1 MKKENTTKIKD
12 IVLIIIMFILI
23 ILGISTTSNA
33 KHYGTTIPDDIHN
46 IKMRDTFSLSYT
58 EYESNKNKLFC
69 IEHEQKLKGDKYND
83 YKVVRKLYIDG
94 KTVSNDKGQTNT
106 SNRNAKLAYVLH
118 HTSGE
123 QRRKAIWYYFPDW
136 VDKIGS
142 DLGVSSQWVT
152 DNNEGRKDLP
162 SDSSI
167 QKYIDNINNLE
178 GKKGAFVKQQNTDE
192 KPTAKLPTSSKYR
205 DEFVKVGPFKL
216 DFYPKLAS
224 MKIKGI
230 KPNGDSVSI
239 DDSDIK
245 FVIDGRVCEDIDKL
259 KSNEE
264 FSILIPIEKRITIIT
279 NMEVTTKMIDS
290 NVKVICADIIILRTG
305 SGSEAF
311 QNLAIVETSE
321 EGINSTPASLNMDLD
336 ISTLVDIRITKVNS
350 QNTNERLPD
359 VGFKL
364 YHKQLQR
371 WVRQVDGKT
380 TYVEN
385 ESSATEFKT
394 NRGSIISRGQKVI
407 TDLLL
412 GDYRFVE
419 TEQPDHR
426 FEMANKDFTLSSN
439 KTTVLEGLLVPIEIP
454 NDPTGGMLIEKVDES
469 NESIKIPGVKF
480 KLRNISLTGSYQ
492 WVTQDSSGNI
502 SYTDEEKAK
511 IFETNS
517 SGQASVQKLAVGEY
531 EFKEIEVPEGYECA
545 SKYFTVTEGD
555 VNSQSTIKYTI
566 KNKPIGDGGILIE
579 KVDEENTNIKI
590 PGVKFKLKNTSLPG
604 EQWVYKLNS
613 GEITYVAEVAATE
626 FCTDQY
632 GRAKISKLEPGNYEF
647 CETEVPEDYECTTK
661 YFTVTQ
667 DESDKMEME
676 TIPYTITNK
685 KKEKDPV
692 TIIIEKVDS
701 NNQRIKLSGVGFKL
715 RFIQDNKWI
724 YQDSSGATTYVD
736 SESSATTFYIE
747 SNGQK
752 TINNLYEGDYEFK
765 EVVQPYYGYECISKN
780 FIVKSSEEATI
791 QYFTVTNKQERI
803 KLSGRVWLD
812 KHSGKQNIRNDLYM
826 TNYHYNQPEYVDDSD
841 QAIAG
846 LTVKLMKNGVTERTA
861 VTASDGTYM
870 FEDVLVDD
878 LNNYYVEFEY
888 NGLIYTNVEPHLDNN
903 NGSKAIEGA
912 DARDEFNKGFN
923 YIENGGSQTKGV
935 TKGPEPDRNVVHELE
950 YEIDSNAH
958 TATLGGNSKDI
969 NNSQF
974 RITANTQKA
983 GHNLYNEYIRQ
994 KNNSTIP
1001 IDCVEHNN
1009 LGIYEREQP
1018 DIALVKDIQ
1027 NVKLAINGYEHIYEY
1042 AQRFVNQD
1050 KYGDGYEVGVKFGNK
1065 YGKMKYTRPIY
1076 KSDYMWE
1083 NNANHSGE
1091 LQVYITYKIQIK
1103 NQSTNLET
1111 RVNSIVDYYDGK
1123 YKLVGVGR
1131 TLSGNGTV
1139 GSPLEKTGEK
1149 NINGY
1154 KKITIN
1160 TEDVV
1165 MAHQSTQDV
1174 YVQFELS
1181 KEQVKNIITTNDA
1194 NKTNEANQIL
1204 LNNVAEINSYTTF
1217 DQYGDIY
1224 AGIDKNSAPGNA
1236 VPGNTD
1242 TYEDDTDTAPGLL
1255 LETSANAR
1263 KISGTVFFDKTD
1275 DKLLTAQIRE
1285 GNGEFDSGEQ
1295 GIKGVKVKLVEKSG
1309 TGKTYYANGDNDG
1322 TGNTTNDTDSKTDA
1336 NGNFTISGFIPGNY
1350 EIVYT
1355 WGRDFGG
1362 YNVQDYK
1369 GTIYDEERYNQIE
1382 TANGNSGNL
1391 EGGGTNTTVY
1401 KWYKIDEENGK
1412 RYTDAIDDY
1421 ATRLEIDKELKTK
1434 TYSSDN
1440 TIPVH
1445 FGRTMDSTTQL
1456 MKIAV
1461 EYDNGAFQSHD
1472 DNITY
1477 KYEINHIDF
1486 GIVRRAKQSV
1496 ELDKRVKSM
1505 KVTLA
1510 NGQVVSEVTIDED
1523 ENGNRTLSGE
1533 KNHVTYMGPLNT
1545 SSNNSPG
1552 FVKVELDNELLQ
1564 GAKIEATYEFKFKN
1578 KSEVD
1583 LINEIYYKF
1592 GSKSMPQTRT
1602 TESTY
1607 ELRYGSTPKGWAKPD
1622 EVVKIRPNHIIDYL
1636 DRNWGYEQDR
1646 NSNWKAITKEEFIEQ
1661 YINKGLVS
1669 NEVLSNADSTIND
1682 RIILFNKEWANGELV
1697 YPGEE
1702 AMPISLTVSK
1712 TLTTTDDISL
1722 GNETEIIELV
1732 KGSKIPGKPVV
1743 PDDITPGGATI
1754 IQTPGSYVPGTSPN
1768 EPDTDESETVIVTP
1782 STGAN
1787 LEFVMPITIAVIAL
1801 VILGTGII
1809 LIKKKVID
1817 SK

>member
-1 MKKENTTKIKD
+1 MEKENRTKIKST
-12 IVLIIIMFILI
+12 VLIIIMFILI
-23 ILGISTTSNA
+23 ILGISTISNA
-33 KHYGTTIPDDIHN
+33 KNFGSSVPSVNSVN
-46 IKMRDTFSLSYT
+46 IGDTFSLSYD
-58 EYESNKNKLFC
+58 EYNANINKLLC
-69 IEHEQKLKGDKYND
+69 IQHEEHLGGGEYHHYTAKRIIEIVGD
-83 YKVVRKLYIDG
+83 
-94 KTVSNDKGQTNT
+94 TASNDKGNT
-106 SNRNAKLAYVLH
+106 VDSKDAKGWNARLAYVLH

-123 QRRKAIWYYFPDW
+123 ARRRAMWYYFHSW
-136 VDKIGS
+136 VEKVGS
-142 DLGVSSQWVT
+142 KLGVESEWTNGKNQGLSGVPSESQI
-152 DNNEGRKDLP
+152 N
-162 SDSSI
+162 
-167 QKYIDNINNLE
+167 KYIDKVKDMDEETNAYV
-178 GKKGAFVKQQNTDE
+178 KKKSTDE
-192 KPTAKLPTSSKYR
+192 EPTAKLPTSSEYR
-205 DEFVKVGPFKL
+205 DKFVKVGPFKL
-216 DFYPKLAS
+216 AFSPKLAS
-224 MKIKGI
+224 MTIEGI
-230 KPNGDSVSI
+230 KPNGDSVTI
-239 DDSDIK
+239 NNDDIR
-245 FVIDGRVCEDIDKL
+245 FVTGGRTYENIDKL

-264 FSILIPIEKRITIIT
+264 FSILIPIEKRVTRIT
-279 NMEVTTKMIDS
+279 NMQVQTKFTNNTDNVISAKIAILTTI
-290 NVKVICADIIILRTG
+290 TG
-305 SGSEAF
+305 I
-311 QNLAIVETSE
+311 QNFAIVETSDS
-321 EGINSTPASLNMDLD
+321 GTGTTNASLNIDLD

-350 QNTNERLPD
+350 QDTSERLPD

-371 WVRQVDGKT
+371 WVRQVDGRT

-385 ESSATEFKT
+385 ESSATTFKT
-394 NRGSIISRGQKVI
+394 NGGRYFNKGQTTI

-419 TEQPDHR
+419 IQQPDNR

-439 KTTVLEGLLVPIEIP
+439 NTTVLEGLLVPIEIP
-454 NDPTGGMLIEKVDES
+454 NDPIGGMLIEKVDES

-480 KLRNISLTGSYQ
+480 KLRNMSLSGSYQ
-492 WVTQDSSGNI
+492 WVIQDSSGNI
-502 SYTDEEKAK
+502 SYIDEGRAK
-511 IFETNS
+511 IFETNA
-517 SGQASVQKLAVGEY
+517 SGQASIPKLAVGEY

-566 KNKPIGDGGILIE
+566 KNKPIGDGGVLIE

-590 PGVKFKLKNTSLPG
+590 PGVKFKLKNTSLSG

-647 CETEVPEDYECTTK
+647 CETEVPKDYECTTK

-667 DESDKMEME
+667 DESDIMEME

-701 NNQRIKLSGVGFKL
+701 NNQNIKLSGVGFKL
-715 RFIQDNKWI
+715 RYIEDNKWI
-724 YQDSSGATTYVD
+724 YQDSSGTTTYVD

-747 SNGQK
+747 NNGQK
-752 TINNLYEGDYEFK
+752 TINNLFEGDYEFK
-765 EVVQPYYGYECISKN
+765 EVVQPYYGYECISTN

-791 QYFTVTNKQERI
+791 QYFTVTNKQEKI
-803 KLSGRVWLD
+803 KLSGRVWID
-812 KHSGKQNIRNDLYM
+812 KHSGKQNIRNDLCM

-841 QAIAG
+841 EPVPG
-846 LTVKLMKNGVTERTA
+846 LTVKLMKNGAIERTT

-878 LNNYYVEFEY
+878 LNNYYIEFEY

-923 YIENGGSQTKGV
+923 YIENGGSQTDGV
-935 TKGPEPDRNVVHELE
+935 TKDADKNVIHKLE
-950 YEIDSNAH
+950 YDIDSNANI
-958 TATLGGNSKDI
+958 ATLGGNSKDI

-983 GHNLYNEYIRQ
+983 RHNLYNEYIKQ
-994 KNNSTIP
+994 KNNSTTP

-1042 AQRFVNQD
+1042 AQRFVNQN
-1050 KYGDGYEVGVKFGNK
+1050 KYGDGYEVGVKFRNEYGN
-1065 YGKMKYTRPIY
+1065 MKYTRPIY
-1076 KSDYMWE
+1076 KSDYTWE
-1083 NNANHSGE
+1083 NTANRNKE
-1091 LQVYITYKIQIK
+1091 LEVYITYKIQIK
-1103 NQSTNLET
+1103 NQSTNLVT
-1111 RVNSIVDYYDGK
+1111 RVNNVVDYYDSE
-1123 YKLVGVGR
+1123 YTLTGVGR
-1131 TLSGNGTV
+1131 TLTGNGTV
-1139 GSPLEKTGEK
+1139 GSPIEKSDEG
-1149 NINGY
+1149 NVNGDY
-1154 KKITIN
+1154 TKIIIN
-1160 TEDVV
+1160 TEDIL
-1165 MAHQSTQDV
+1165 MTPQTTQDI
-1174 YVQFELS
+1174 YVQFKLS
-1181 KEQVKNIITTNDA
+1181 KKQVKDIITTNDA

-1236 VPGNTD
+1236 VPGKKE

-1263 KISGTVFFDKTD
+1263 QISGTVFLDHTD
-1275 DKLLTAQIRE
+1275 AGLLTAQIRE
-1285 GNGEFDSGEQ
+1285 GNGQLDSGEQ
-1295 GIKGVKVKLVEKSG
+1295 GIEGVQVKLVEKSG
-1309 TGKTYYANGDNDG
+1309 TGRVYYIGNNNG
-1322 TGNTTNDTDSKTDA
+1322 TGNTTNDADSKTGDG
-1336 NGNFTISGFIPGNY
+1336 GNFTISGFIPGDY

-1369 GTIYDEERYNQIE
+1369 GTVYDKEGRYDPIE
-1382 TANGNSGNL
+1382 AANENSGNL

-1401 KWYKIDEENGK
+1401 KWYKEDEKNGK
-1412 RYTDAIDDY
+1412 RYTDAVDDY
-1421 ATRLEIDKELKTK
+1421 ATRLEIDKELKIK

-1445 FGRTMDSTTQL
+1445 FDKTMDSTTQL
-1456 MKIAV
+1456 MKIAI
-1461 EYDNGAFQSHD
+1461 EYDDEAFKSHD
-1472 DNITY
+1472 DSITY
-1477 KYEINHIDF
+1477 KYEIKNIDF

-1505 KVTLA
+1505 RVTLA
-1510 NGQVVSEVTIDED
+1510 NGQVVSEVTIEED
-1523 ENGNRTLSGE
+1523 ENGIRTLTGE
-1533 KNHVTYMGPLNT
+1533 KNHVTYMGPLAST
-1545 SSNNSPG
+1545 KSPG

-1583 LINEIYYKF
+1583 VINEIYYKF
-1592 GSKSMPQTRT
+1592 GCKSMPQTKT
-1602 TESTY
+1602 TDLTC
-1607 ELRYGSTPKGWAKPD
+1607 ELRYGPKIKGWAKFD

-1646 NSNWKAITKEEFIEQ
+1646 NLNWKAITKDEFKEQ
-1661 YINKGLVS
+1661 YINNELVS
-1669 NEVLSNADSTIND
+1669 NDVLSNAGSTIND

-1697 YPGEE
+1697 YPGKEST
-1702 AMPISLTVSK
+1702 PISLTVSK
-1712 TLTTTDDISL
+1712 TLTTTDEISL
-1722 GNETEIIELV
+1722 GNETEIIELI
-1732 KGSKIPGKPVV
+1732 KGGKLIP
-1743 PDDITPGGATI
+1743 PDDVTPGGATI
-1754 IQTPGSYVPGTSPN
+1754 IQTPGSHIPGRSPI
-1768 EPDTDESETVIVTP
+1768 EPDADESETVIVTP

-1787 LEFVMPITIAVIAL
+1787 LEFVIPITIAVIAL
-1801 VILGTGII
+1801 VILGTGIV

-1817 SK
+1817 IKK